1 MAKREAVSSLDT
13 EGKLKALDQIEKQLV
28 SAIKNCGQVI
38 GELGNEKISEK
49 NAVKMTDK
57 FIKEIDEVEGALTNQ
72 IHYLSQ
78 VTCSTTHEG
87 SVYGQQKEMEQM
99 ATAHGSANLRI
110 KKLMEITHPDK
121 YPVPDGC
128 RPQKPN

>member
-1 MAKREAVSSLDT
+1 MLSFSRMAKREAVSSLDT

-78 VTCSTTHEG
+78 VLSFSILQPTKIALGH
-87 SVYGQQKEMEQM
+87 
-99 ATAHGSANLRI
+99 L
-110 KKLMEITHPDK
+110 
-121 YPVPDGC
+121 
-128 RPQKPN
+128 